1 MPTQPTCKVVKR
13 EGERGARID
22 PKGCKVRTTK
32 DAQGNK
38 RQYNKRGEEKIT
50 LKTTGNEMRLV
61 VAGARQH
68 STVRNWGNRTM
79 RQRAEWRDRH
89 KMIYDTGA
97 QVTSMSR
104 EMCDRLRIDWRRTT
118 NYTMQSVQIIEAT
131 CTVQPVVELLQ
142 VDGVGGHRRIGY
154 FRFVLSQIF
163 FDIHHYFYI
172 HLKRLLSLSFCYA
185 MTCRWSKTPSQTF
198 SD

>member
-1 MPTQPTCKVVKR
+1 MTPTYIMPPKPTCKVVKR

-32 DAQGNK
+32 DTQGNK

-79 RQRAEWRDRH
+79 RQGRRSGAPARCRAQTVCVRTQEVVAGPARGPKRASN
-89 KMIYDTGA
+89 G
-97 QVTSMSR
+97 S
-104 EMCDRLRIDWRRTT
+104 ERL
-118 NYTMQSVQIIEAT
+118 
-131 CTVQPVVELLQ
+131 
-142 VDGVGGHRRIGY
+142 
-154 FRFVLSQIF
+154 
-163 FDIHHYFYI
+163 
-172 HLKRLLSLSFCYA
+172 
-185 MTCRWSKTPSQTF
+185 
-198 SD
+198 

>member
-1 MPTQPTCKVVKR
+1 MTPTYIMPPKPTCKVVKR
-13 EGERGARID
+13 EGQRGARIH

-32 DAQGNK
+32 DTQGNK

-89 KMIYDTGA
+89 QMIYDT
-97 QVTSMSR
+97 
-104 EMCDRLRIDWRRTT
+104 IT
-118 NYTMQSVQIIEAT
+118 NS
-131 CTVQPVVELLQ
+131 
-142 VDGVGGHRRIGY
+142 
-154 FRFVLSQIF
+154 
-163 FDIHHYFYI
+163 
-172 HLKRLLSLSFCYA
+172 
-185 MTCRWSKTPSQTF
+185 
-198 SD
+198 

>member
-1 MPTQPTCKVVKR
+1 MYSNSTTATCAAEFCCSMIATVHAMRVLLTTQVVDIMVFRSKYGAQIIMTPTYIMPPKPTCKVVKR
-13 EGERGARID
+13 EGQRGARID

-32 DAQGNK
+32 DTQGNK

-104 EMCDRLRIDWRRTT
+104 EMCDSRSTGRLGAGW
-118 NYTMQSVQIIEAT
+118 
-131 CTVQPVVELLQ
+131 P
-142 VDGVGGHRRIGY
+142 GVISG
-154 FRFVLSQIF
+154 FA
-163 FDIHHYFYI
+163 
-172 HLKRLLSLSFCYA
+172 K
-185 MTCRWSKTPSQTF
+185 
-198 SD
+198 

>member
-1 MPTQPTCKVVKR
+1 MVFRSKYGAQIIMTPTCTYIMPTQPTCKVVKR

-32 DAQGNK
+32 DTQGNK

-50 LKTTGNEMRLV
+50 LKTTSNEMRLPVV

-118 NYTMQSVQIIEAT
+118 NYTMQSVR
-131 CTVQPVVELLQ
+131 
-142 VDGVGGHRRIGY
+142 GVGNTSTPCK
-154 FRFVLSQIF
+154 VLH
-163 FDIHHYFYI
+163 DVEFYI
-172 HLKRLLSLSFCYA
+172 CIDGTTTRRCGGERVDATIYA
-185 MTCRWSKTPSQTF
+185 AVPGAL
-198 SD
+198 